1 MTAVTTFLEVVA
13 IVFPLVISIVVG
25 MTVEL
30 EMKQVIFNQSLAWFL
45 RACQYISENWHILS
59 FWQLPQRRFVS
70 SYLLCFIQAFHSRS
84 IYDHLPC

>member
-30 EMKQVIFNQSLAWFL
+30 ENEAGHFH
-45 RACQYISENWHILS
+45 ISENWHISS

>member
-30 EMKQVIFNQSLAWFL
+30 ENEAGHF
-45 RACQYISENWHILS
+45 
-59 FWQLPQRRFVS
+59 
-70 SYLLCFIQAFHSRS
+70 
-84 IYDHLPC
+84 